1 MQFDQKT
8 EKSSRVSSLG
18 KGIKLTGTGWQGNN
32 SKVGIGTYPS
42 HKVTGLNTASDD
54 SLDHK
59 PASDSEIPPKELNE
73 YYR

>member
-8 EKSSRVSSLG
+8 EKSSRVSSMG
-18 KGIKLTGTGWQGNN
+18 KGIKLTGTGWQGTN
-32 SKVGIGTYPS
+32 SKVAVGTYPS
-42 HKVTGLNTASDD
+42 HNVTGLNTASED

-59 PASDSEIPPKELNE
+59 AGSDNEIAPNELNE